1 VRFGAAVKGL
11 AKVTKVLIVDDEPSI
26 RELLRTAFQTRGY
39 EVAEAEN
46 GEAALAQ
53 YAAFRPSV
61 IVMDLIMPGMEG
73 IEAIRHLRK
82 TDSKVHIIALS
93 GGGNLG
99 FVDYLK
105 YAEQLG
111 ADLAMSKP
119 IALKDLLGNVEKLL
133 SEAPPAAG

>member
-1 VRFGAAVKGL
+1 MTR
-11 AKVTKVLIVDDEPSI
+11 VLIVDDELPI

-39 EVAEAEN
+39 EVAEADN
-46 GEAALAQ
+46 GETALAQ
-53 YAAFRPSV
+53 YAAFKPSV
-61 IVMDLIMPGMEG
+61 IVIDLIMPGMEG

-82 TDSKVHIIALS
+82 TDSEVHIIALS

-119 IALKDLLGNVEKLL
+119 IALKELLGNVAKLL
-133 SEAPPAAG
+133 SEGQPAAG